1 MEGLDVREQSTSNGT
16 SGDSIASNGAGQS
29 VELTAEADG
38 ASLMEQF
45 LSDPSHDY
53 KTLKYGDVMEGI
65 IMHLDRD
72 ELLVDIGSKAEGI
85 VPAKEYSSLSTE
97 EKDKLEVGDN
107 ILVFVVQPENPE
119 GHPVVSIDRARQE
132 KSWRKLQEI
141 HEANEVIEAEVTNY
155 NKGGLLVN
163 LDGVRGFVPASQVS
177 EIRGG
182 DESSKQ
188 ADMARLIGSSLPLK
202 VIEINRH
209 RNRLILSERQAIQER
224 RDVMKER
231 LIGELKEGEVRKGR
245 VSSICDFGAF
255 VDIGGA
261 DGLVH
266 LSELSWS
273 RVRHPSELLKIGED
287 VDVYVLGIN
296 AQEKKIA
303 LSIKRTQAEPWS
315 RVAASYEVGKL
326 VRGTVT
332 QLANFG
338 AFARIE
344 DGIEGLIHVS
354 ELADERIQHPKQ
366 VVTEAQELLLR
377 IIRIDPQR
385 RRMGLSLR
393 RALDT
398 PDDELVS
405 VFGEGILEERDGLA
419 EKIRASLDAEGLTGQ
434 MAEPREP
441 VEGESSRNAGT
452 ATADSGD
459 GSARAAAQ
467 EPAVV
472 SQVAAFEERRQRAE
486 EAAQRSS
493 RQQAQRPSRP
503 ASESQTFEGENLSA
517 MEIAFAMAGAPA
529 DDLLSVL
536 DDDAKAPKKR
546 EPRARKPQ
554 PSADVASAAPSEPP
568 AAPAEM
574 SGGGSGSDASAEGQ
588 TASGS
593 SGEPE
598 SQTEDVVDSSTV
610 ASLEGRAEIVAPAG
624 SEAAAG
630 IAGIETQAELDSV
643 TATESTDREAPATPR
658 DAATE
663 SETVMPAGPEAAAGT
678 VETDTLAEL
687 DSVTPTDSADGQA
700 SASPLEA
707 DPETEKVVPAGP
719 ETASGG
725 IEPEALT
732 ESSRETDASSDEVA
746 ALETVESP
754 PQSGGGE
761 TEDETDFTTQTESEV
776 VAPAGPEAA
785 GVDADTESPDNAEQH

>member
-1 MEGLDVREQSTSNGT
+1 MDGTDVREQGTGASTAAEQN
-16 SGDSIASNGAGQS
+16 AVAEQ
-29 VELTAEADG
+29 ELADG
-38 ASLMEQF
+38 LSLMEQF

-85 VPAKEYSSLSTE
+85 VPAKEYSSLSAE
-97 EKDKLEVGDN
+97 EKDKLAVGDN
-107 ILVFVVQPENPE
+107 ILVFVVQPENAE

-188 ADMARLIGSSLPLK
+188 ADMARLIGTTLPLK

-224 RDVMKER
+224 RDVMKEK
-231 LIGELKEGEVRKGR
+231 LIEELQEGEIRKGR

-273 RVRHPSELLKIGED
+273 RVRHPSELLKIGEE

-326 VRGTVT
+326 VRGVVT

-366 VVTEAQELLLR
+366 VVSEGQELLLR

-398 PDDELVS
+398 PDDELLS
-405 VFGEGILEERDGLA
+405 VFGEGILEERDALVQ
-419 EKIRASLDAEGLTGQ
+419 KIKDALEAEGLTGQ
-434 MAEPREP
+434 FAEREP
-441 VEGESSRNAGT
+441 EEGEGEAAGE
-452 ATADSGD
+452 SG
-459 GSARAAAQ
+459 
-467 EPAVV
+467 EPTEAEVRVV
-472 SQVAAFEERRQRAE
+472 DQVAAFEERRQRAE
-486 EAAQRSS
+486 EAAAQRRES
-493 RQQAQRPSRP
+493 RQARGGQ
-503 ASESQTFEGENLSA
+503 SEQQQSSTSSFADEDMSA
-517 MEIAFAMAGAPA
+517 MAMAFALAGAA
-529 DDLLSVL
+529 L
-536 DDDAKAPKKR
+536 D
-546 EPRARKPQ
+546 E
-554 PSADVASAAPSEPP
+554 
-568 AAPAEM
+568 
-574 SGGGSGSDASAEGQ
+574 
-588 TASGS
+588 
-593 SGEPE
+593 
-598 SQTEDVVDSSTV
+598 
-610 ASLEGRAEIVAPAG
+610 
-624 SEAAAG
+624 EAA
-630 IAGIETQAELDSV
+630 E
-643 TATESTDREAPATPR
+643 
-658 DAATE
+658 
-663 SETVMPAGPEAAAGT
+663 EAADEA
-678 VETDTLAEL
+678 
-687 DSVTPTDSADGQA
+687 A
-700 SASPLEA
+700 S
-707 DPETEKVVPAGP
+707 
-719 ETASGG
+719 
-725 IEPEALT
+725 T
-732 ESSRETDASSDEVA
+732 ESSEA
-746 ALETVESP
+746 
-754 PQSGGGE
+754 GE
-761 TEDETDFTTQTESEV
+761 TSEETSQE
-776 VAPAGPEAA
+776 
-785 GVDADTESPDNAEQH
+785 

>member
-1 MEGLDVREQSTSNGT
+1 MDGTDVREQANGT
-16 SGDSIASNGAGQS
+16 GGAATGDTVAEQ
-29 VELTAEADG
+29 ELADG
-38 ASLMEQF
+38 LSLMEQF

-65 IMHLDRD
+65 IMHLDRE

-85 VPAKEYSSLSTE
+85 VPAKEYSSLSAE
-97 EKDKLEVGDN
+97 EKDKLEIGDS

-141 HEANEVIEAEVTNY
+141 HEQNEVIEAEVTNY

-188 ADMARLIGSSLPLK
+188 ADMARLIGTSLPLK

-224 RDVMKER
+224 RDVMKEK
-231 LIGELKEGEVRKGR
+231 LIEELKEGEIRKGR

-273 RVRHPSELLKIGED
+273 RVRHPSELLKIGEE

-315 RVAASYEVGKL
+315 RVASSYEVGKL

-366 VVTEAQELLLR
+366 VVSEGQELLLR

-398 PDDELVS
+398 PDDELIGA
-405 VFGEGILEERDGLA
+405 FGEGILEERDSLVQ
-419 EKIRASLDAEGLTGQ
+419 KIREALDAEGLTGQ
-434 MAEPREP
+434 FAEPRTDDGQPSETG
-441 VEGESSRNAGT
+441 GEST
-452 ATADSGD
+452 
-459 GSARAAAQ
+459 RAADA
-467 EPAVV
+467 PAPVIDK
-472 SQVAAFEERRQRAE
+472 VAAFEERQQRAE
-486 EAAQRSS
+486 EAAQAS
-493 RQQAQRPSRP
+493 RREARQASQRPSRQSESPSPFEGEEMSAMAMAFALAGASDPETLVSEAPVVASEPEPVPAAAVSEPEP
-503 ASESQTFEGENLSA
+503 ASEPEAEPAGDVEVTATGEPEATAGSDTDAVATSEPEVAAANEASA
-517 MEIAFAMAGAPA
+517 TAASDVEATASSEPEATAAIEPEEAPA
-529 DDLLSVL
+529 
-536 DDDAKAPKKR
+536 PT
-546 EPRARKPQ
+546 
-554 PSADVASAAPSEPP
+554 
-568 AAPAEM
+568 
-574 SGGGSGSDASAEGQ
+574 ASAESGLPAEGEG
-588 TASGS
+588 TAWAAGDGTNTVPDGFTIKGNAS
-593 SGEPE
+593 SRIYHPA
-598 SQTEDVVDSSTV
+598 DSPSYDNTI
-610 ASLEGRAEIVAPAG
+610 AEIYF
-624 SEAAAG
+624 
-630 IAGIETQAELDSV
+630 
-643 TATESTDREAPATPR
+643 ATPE
-658 DAATE
+658 DA
-663 SETVMPAGPEAAAGT
+663 
-678 VETDTLAEL
+678 
-687 DSVTPTDSADGQA
+687 
-700 SASPLEA
+700 
-707 DPETEKVVPAGP
+707 
-719 ETASGG
+719 
-725 IEPEALT
+725 
-732 ESSRETDASSDEVA
+732 
-746 ALETVESP
+746 
-754 PQSGGGE
+754 
-761 TEDETDFTTQTESEV
+761 
-776 VAPAGPEAA
+776 EAA
-785 GVDADTESPDNAEQH
+785 GYRLPKNMHRAAGSTAGGGAPTAGPKGEDA

>member
-1 MEGLDVREQSTSNGT
+1 MDGTDVREQGNG
-16 SGDSIASNGAGQS
+16 SDISEQAQS
-29 VELTAEADG
+29 AEELELADG
-38 ASLMEQF
+38 LSLMEQF

-85 VPAKEYSSLSTE
+85 VPAKEYSSLSAE
-97 EKDKLEVGDN
+97 EKDKLEIGDS

-141 HEANEVIEAEVTNY
+141 HEQNEVIEAEVTNY

-188 ADMARLIGSSLPLK
+188 ADMARLIGTSLPLK

-231 LIGELKEGEVRKGR
+231 LIEELKEGEIRKGR

-273 RVRHPSELLKIGED
+273 RVRHPSELLKIGEE

-296 AQEKKIA
+296 SQEKKIA

-315 RVAASYEVGKL
+315 RVASSYEVGKL

-366 VVTEAQELLLR
+366 VVSEGQDLLLR

-398 PDDELVS
+398 PDDELIS
-405 VFGEGILEERDGLA
+405 VFGEGILEERDALVQ
-419 EKIRASLDAEGLTGQ
+419 KIKDALEAEGLTGQ
-434 MAEPREP
+434 FAEPRPE
-441 VEGESSRNAGT
+441 EGEEGTDAGT
-452 ATADSGD
+452 TTETA
-459 GSARAAAQ
+459 AP
-467 EPAVV
+467 ETPKVV
-472 SQVAAFEERRQRAE
+472 DQVAAFEERQQRAE
-486 EAAQRSS
+486 EAAAARAARQATQRQQRSS
-493 RQQAQRPSRP
+493 
-503 ASESQTFEGENLSA
+503 ESSAFEGEEMSA
-517 MEIAFAMAGAPA
+517 MAMAFALAGAQ
-529 DDLLSVL
+529 DDLLSDEPVAAPTSKQKKA
-536 DDDAKAPKKR
+536 AKAAAAEEVVAEAPVA
-546 EPRARKPQ
+546 EEAVVEEAPAAEEVVAEAPV
-554 PSADVASAAPSEPP
+554 AEDVAVEEPVVEASAPTSSKLPSEGEGTAWKAGDGTDSVPEGFPIKGNASSKIYHPVDSPSYGTTIAEIYFATPEAAEEAGYRAPKNLHAAAGGSGAGGAAAPS
-568 AAPAEM
+568 
-574 SGGGSGSDASAEGQ
+574 
-588 TASGS
+588 
-593 SGEPE
+593 
-598 SQTEDVVDSSTV
+598 
-610 ASLEGRAEIVAPAG
+610 
-624 SEAAAG
+624 
-630 IAGIETQAELDSV
+630 
-643 TATESTDREAPATPR
+643 
-658 DAATE
+658 
-663 SETVMPAGPEAAAGT
+663 
-678 VETDTLAEL
+678 
-687 DSVTPTDSADGQA
+687 
-700 SASPLEA
+700 
-707 DPETEKVVPAGP
+707 
-719 ETASGG
+719 
-725 IEPEALT
+725 
-732 ESSRETDASSDEVA
+732 DEV
-746 ALETVESP
+746 
-754 PQSGGGE
+754 
-761 TEDETDFTTQTESEV
+761 TEE
-776 VAPAGPEAA
+776 
-785 GVDADTESPDNAEQH
+785 